1 MVFLVQAQVLVAT
14 LGGTSRGHY
23 AKIRGMRKTKLAI
36 GRLLADRSEELM
48 TNEELSQTLTRL
60 QDQLSRTAELDEAT
74 VRSLRALLDEIE
86 AATVRTETGEGPEII
101 APATAP
107 PAESAAAIESQ
118 AVSEP
123 LEELSLSQRMRKAV
137 EEFEFRHPQLTV
149 TLSQIADSLA
159 EMGI

>member
-1 MVFLVQAQVLVAT
+1 
-14 LGGTSRGHY
+14 
-23 AKIRGMRKTKLAI
+23 
-36 GRLLADRSEELM
+36 M
-48 TNEELSQTLTRL
+48 TNEELSKTLTRL

-86 AATVRTETGEGPEII
+86 AATVRTETVEGAEIV
-101 APATAP
+101 ASTGT
-107 PAESAAAIESQ
+107 AAAIDSRT
-118 AVSEP
+118 VSEP
-123 LEELSLSQRMRKAV
+123 EEELSLSQRMRKAV